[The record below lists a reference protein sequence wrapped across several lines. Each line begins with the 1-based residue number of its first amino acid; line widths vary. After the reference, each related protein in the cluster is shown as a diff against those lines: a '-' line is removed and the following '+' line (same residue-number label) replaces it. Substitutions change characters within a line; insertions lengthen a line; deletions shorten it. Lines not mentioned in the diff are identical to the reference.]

1 MVPPLP
7 QGASGNVRVGWDAH
21 RESKGHIPI
30 LTLFYFLPQTIVS
43 LQGQKFLL
51 RDSDVVM
58 AEAEVS
64 DTDDVTDLS
73 RKPPSSVSR
82 TEIYPENSQKVLQKL
97 EDVPGIDKMSRGQV
111 SVML

>member
-1 MVPPLP
+1 
-7 QGASGNVRVGWDAH
+7 
-21 RESKGHIPI
+21 
-30 LTLFYFLPQTIVS
+30 
-43 LQGQKFLL
+43 
-51 RDSDVVM
+51 M

-97 EDVPGIDKMSRGQV
+97 EDVPGIDEMSRGQV